1 MHILIINF
9 NLHELPRADY
19 EAVCDEVSEAFAS
32 IPGLVSKKWLANEET
47 NTYGGV
53 YLFEHRQAMLDAR
66 SGIIANV
73 GMQVTLH
80 PRPLP
85 PSPLPGGPTPAQT
98 AKASTYGAA
107 AATGRS
113 APRTP
118 PTCGGGRC
126 ALSNELQQSTAG
138 VLPPSREPGGRL

>member
-53 YLFEHRQAMLDAR
+53 YLWESKQAMLDYKNSEVFAALGQNPAFVEL
-66 SGIIANV
+66 S
-73 GMQVTLH
+73 VTDFEM
-80 PRPLP
+80 
-85 PSPLPGGPTPAQT
+85 LPG
-98 AKASTYGAA
+98 
-107 AATGRS
+107 
-113 APRTP
+113 
-118 PTCGGGRC
+118 
-126 ALSNELQQSTAG
+126 
-138 VLPPSREPGGRL
+138 PSKVTRAE

>member
-53 YLFEHRQAMLDAR
+53 YLFEDRQAMLDYQA
-66 SGIIANV
+66 SELYNSLGENPAFANITATDFELLA
-73 GMQVTLH
+73 GPSSVT
-80 PRPLP
+80 
-85 PSPLPGGPTPAQT
+85 GVPT
-98 AKASTYGAA
+98 G
-107 AATGRS
+107 
-113 APRTP
+113 
-118 PTCGGGRC
+118 
-126 ALSNELQQSTAG
+126 
-138 VLPPSREPGGRL
+138 